1 MGKNTLSP
9 STKGNERKS
18 WVKRIEK
25 NGYTKS
31 IRVEE
36 IENGFLV
43 CMEEY
48 GDKNGKYFN
57 IEKKY
62 YSKDNPLADDDMVMD
77 GGISDAIDSFLKS
90 M

>member
-9 STKGNERKS
+9 SIKGSERKS

-36 IENGFLV
+36 IQNGFLV

-57 IEKKY
+57 EEKKY
-62 YSKDNPLADDDMVMD
+62 YSKENPLADDDMVMD
-77 GGISDAIDSFLKS
+77 AGIDDAIDTFLKS

>member
-9 STKGNERKS
+9 SIKGSERKS

-36 IENGFLV
+36 IQNGFLV

-48 GDKNGKYFN
+48 GEKNGKYYN
-57 IEKKY
+57 EEKKY
-62 YSKDNPLADDDMVMD
+62 FAKENPLADDDMVMD
-77 GGISDAIDSFLKS
+77 AGIDDAIDTFLKS